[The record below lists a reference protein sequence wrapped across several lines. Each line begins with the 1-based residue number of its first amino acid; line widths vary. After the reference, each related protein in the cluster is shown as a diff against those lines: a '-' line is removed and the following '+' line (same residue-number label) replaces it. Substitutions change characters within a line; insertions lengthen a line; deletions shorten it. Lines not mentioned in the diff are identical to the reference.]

1 MKIAHYVLSS
11 TFAGIEQHVQELTD
25 IQGRDNEIIVICNQS
40 ISHHYTNI
48 EVKVVENISRRS
60 IFGIL
65 SLILVLRNIRPDI
78 VHSHGSKTAS
88 IINSVRRFI
97 KLRHVASVHGIKSK
111 TKVYNKA
118 NRVIAGS
125 QKIQDSLKTDS
136 SLVENW
142 WHPSLPENINNTA
155 EYVLAI
161 GRLEP
166 VKGFDLLIESWVN
179 VNKKLLIVGDGPEHS
194 KLNSLIDK
202 HGLGD
207 FITITPS
214 VSKEGLIEYYQK
226 ASLLIVSSRRE
237 GGPRVALEALYLHI
251 PVISTN
257 VGHMSQIL
265 PQELLAEP
273 DNLESLKSLIDN
285 WIDRSM
291 SQESIFEYVA
301 EEYSIDKASKKVL
314 SVYED
319 LLSKS

>member
-11 TFAGIEQHVQELTD
+11 TFAGIEQHVQELAD
-25 IQGRDNEIIVICNQS
+25 IQSRDNEIVVICNQS

-78 VHSHGSKTAS
+78 VHSHGSKTTS

-97 KLRHVASVHGIKSK
+97 NLRHVASVHGIKSK

-179 VNKKLLIVGDGPEHS
+179 VNKKLLIVGDGPEYS

>member
-11 TFAGIEQHVQELTD
+11 TFAGIEQHVQELAD
-25 IQGRDNEIIVICNQS
+25 IQGRDNEIVVICNQS
-40 ISHHYTNI
+40 ISHHYKNI

-78 VHSHGSKTAS
+78 VHSHGSKTTS

-125 QKIQDSLKTDS
+125 QKIQDSLKTES

-179 VNKKLLIVGDGPEHS
+179 VNKKLLIVGDGPEYS

-301 EEYSIDKASKKVL
+301 QEYSIDKASKKVL

>member
-65 SLILVLRNIRPDI
+65 SLILVIRNIRPDI
-78 VHSHGSKTAS
+78 VHSHGSKTTS

-118 NRVIAGS
+118 HRVIAGS

-301 EEYSIDKASKKVL
+301 QEYSIDKASKKVL

>member
-11 TFAGIEQHVQELTD
+11 TFAGIEQHVQELAD

-78 VHSHGSKTAS
+78 VHSHGSKTTS

-118 NRVIAGS
+118 HRVIAGS

-214 VSKEGLIEYYQK
+214 VSKEDLIEYYQK

>member
-78 VHSHGSKTAS
+78 VHSHGSKTTS

-118 NRVIAGS
+118 HRVIAGS
-125 QKIQDSLKTDS
+125 QKIQDSLKTES

-179 VNKKLLIVGDGPEHS
+179 VNKKLLIVGDGPEYS
-194 KLNSLIDK
+194 KLNSLVDK

-273 DNLESLKSLIDN
+273 DNLESLKNLIDN
-285 WIDRSM
+285 WINRSM

-301 EEYSIDKASKKVL
+301 QEYSIDKASKKVL

>member
-11 TFAGIEQHVQELTD
+11 TFAGIEQHVQELAD
-25 IQGRDNEIIVICNQS
+25 IQGRDNEIVVICNQS
-40 ISHHYTNI
+40 ISHHYKNI

-78 VHSHGSKTAS
+78 VHSHGSKTTS

-118 NRVIAGS
+118 HRVIAGS

>member
-25 IQGRDNEIIVICNQS
+25 IQGRDNEIVVICNQS

-78 VHSHGSKTAS
+78 VHSHGSKTTS

-118 NRVIAGS
+118 HRVIAGS

>member
-11 TFAGIEQHVQELTD
+11 TFAGIEQHVQELAD
-25 IQGRDNEIIVICNQS
+25 IQGRDNEIVVICNQS
-40 ISHHYTNI
+40 ISHHYKNI

-65 SLILVLRNIRPDI
+65 SLILVLRNIRPNI
-78 VHSHGSKTAS
+78 VHSHGSKTTS

-125 QKIQDSLKTDS
+125 QKIQDSLKTES

-179 VNKKLLIVGDGPEHS
+179 VNKKLLIVGDGPEYS

-207 FITITPS
+207 FISITPS

-301 EEYSIDKASKKVL
+301 QEYSIDKASKKVL

>member
-11 TFAGIEQHVQELTD
+11 TFAGIEQHVQELAD
-25 IQGRDNEIIVICNQS
+25 IQGRDNEIVVICNQS
-40 ISHHYTNI
+40 ISHHYKNI

-78 VHSHGSKTAS
+78 VHSHGSKTTS

-97 KLRHVASVHGIKSK
+97 NLRHVASVHGIKSK

-125 QKIQDSLKTDS
+125 QKIQDSLKTES

-301 EEYSIDKASKKVL
+301 QEYSIDKASNKVL

>member
-25 IQGRDNEIIVICNQS
+25 IQGRDNEIVVICNQS

-65 SLILVLRNIRPDI
+65 SLILVLRNIRPNI
-78 VHSHGSKTAS
+78 VHSHGSKTTS

-125 QKIQDSLKTDS
+125 QKIQDSLKTES

>member
-25 IQGRDNEIIVICNQS
+25 IQGRDNEIVVICNQS

-78 VHSHGSKTAS
+78 VHSHGSKTTS

-118 NRVIAGS
+118 HRVIAGS
-125 QKIQDSLKTDS
+125 QKIQDSLKTES
-136 SLVENW
+136 SVVENW

-301 EEYSIDKASKKVL
+301 QEYSIDKASKKVL

>member
-1 MKIAHYVLSS
+1 MKIAHYVLSP

-25 IQGRDNEIIVICNQS
+25 IQGRDNEIVVICNQS

-78 VHSHGSKTAS
+78 VHSHGSKTTS

-125 QKIQDSLKTDS
+125 QKIQDSLKTES

-301 EEYSIDKASKKVL
+301 QEYSIDKASNKVL

>member
-25 IQGRDNEIIVICNQS
+25 IQGRDNEIVVICNQS

-78 VHSHGSKTAS
+78 VHSHGSKTTS

-125 QKIQDSLKTDS
+125 QKIQDSLKTES
-136 SLVENW
+136 SVVENW

-301 EEYSIDKASKKVL
+301 QEYSIDKASKKVL

>member
-65 SLILVLRNIRPDI
+65 SLILALRNIRPDI
-78 VHSHGSKTAS
+78 VHSHGSKTTS

-118 NRVIAGS
+118 HRVIAGS

-291 SQESIFEYVA
+291 SQESIFEYIA

>member
-65 SLILVLRNIRPDI
+65 SLILALRNIRPDI
-78 VHSHGSKTAS
+78 VHSHGSKTTS

-118 NRVIAGS
+118 HRVIAGS

-179 VNKKLLIVGDGPEHS
+179 VNKKLLIVGDGPEYS

-207 FITITPS
+207 FISITPS

-301 EEYSIDKASKKVL
+301 QEYSIDKASNKVL

>member
-78 VHSHGSKTAS
+78 VHSHGSKTTS

-125 QKIQDSLKTDS
+125 QKIKDSLKTES
-136 SLVENW
+136 SVVENW

-214 VSKEGLIEYYQK
+214 VSKEGLVEYYQK

-301 EEYSIDKASKKVL
+301 QEYSIDKASNKVL

>member
-25 IQGRDNEIIVICNQS
+25 IQGRDNEIVVICNQS

-78 VHSHGSKTAS
+78 VHSHGSKTTS

-118 NRVIAGS
+118 HRVIAGS

-179 VNKKLLIVGDGPEHS
+179 VNKKLLIVGDGPEYS

-214 VSKEGLIEYYQK
+214 VSKEGLIEYYKK

-301 EEYSIDKASKKVL
+301 QEYSIDKASKKVL

>member
-11 TFAGIEQHVQELTD
+11 TFAGIEQHVQELAD
-25 IQGRDNEIIVICNQS
+25 IQGRDNEIVVICNQS
-40 ISHHYTNI
+40 ISHNYTNI

-78 VHSHGSKTAS
+78 VHSHGSKTTS

-125 QKIQDSLKTDS
+125 QKIQDSLKTES

-301 EEYSIDKASKKVL
+301 QEYSIDKASKKVL

>member
-78 VHSHGSKTAS
+78 VHSHGSKTTS

-111 TKVYNKA
+111 TKLYNKA
-118 NRVIAGS
+118 HRVIAGS

-285 WIDRSM
+285 WIGRSM
-291 SQESIFEYVA
+291 IQESIFEYVA
-301 EEYSIDKASKKVL
+301 QEYSIDKASKKVL

>member
-11 TFAGIEQHVQELTD
+11 TFAGIEQHVQELAD
-25 IQGRDNEIIVICNQS
+25 IQGKENEIVVICNQS

-65 SLILVLRNIRPDI
+65 GLILVLRNIRPDI
-78 VHSHGSKTAS
+78 VHSHGSKTTS

-97 KLRHVASVHGIKSK
+97 KLRHVATVHGIKSK

-118 NRVIAGS
+118 HRVIAGS
-125 QKIQDSLKTDS
+125 QKIQDSLKTES

-166 VKGFDLLIESWVN
+166 VKGFDLLIKAWVN

-207 FITITPS
+207 FITITAS
-214 VSKEGLIEYYQK
+214 VSKEGLVEYYQK

-257 VGHMSQIL
+257 VGHMNQIL

>member
-11 TFAGIEQHVQELTD
+11 TFAGIEQHVQELAD
-25 IQGRDNEIIVICNQS
+25 IQGRDNEIVVICNQS
-40 ISHHYTNI
+40 ISHHYKNI

-65 SLILVLRNIRPDI
+65 SLILVLRNIRPNI
-78 VHSHGSKTAS
+78 VHSHGSKTTS

-125 QKIQDSLKTDS
+125 QKIQDSLKTES

-301 EEYSIDKASKKVL
+301 QEYSIDKASNKVL

>member
-11 TFAGIEQHVQELTD
+11 TFAGIEQHVQELAD
-25 IQGRDNEIIVICNQS
+25 IQGRDNEIVVICNQS
-40 ISHHYTNI
+40 ISHNYTNI

-78 VHSHGSKTAS
+78 VHSHGSKTTS

-125 QKIQDSLKTDS
+125 QKIQDSLKTES
-136 SLVENW
+136 SVVENW

-179 VNKKLLIVGDGPEHS
+179 VNKKLLIVGDGPEYS

-214 VSKEGLIEYYQK
+214 VSKEDLIEYYQK

>member
-78 VHSHGSKTAS
+78 VHSHGSKTTS

-97 KLRHVASVHGIKSK
+97 NLRHVASVHGIKSK

-118 NRVIAGS
+118 HRVIAGS

>member
-78 VHSHGSKTAS
+78 VHSHGSKTTS

-118 NRVIAGS
+118 HRVIAGS

-202 HGLGD
+202 LGLGD

-265 PQELLAEP
+265 SKELLAEP

-301 EEYSIDKASKKVL
+301 QEYSIDKASKKVL

>member
-1 MKIAHYVLSS
+1 MKIAHYVLSP

-78 VHSHGSKTAS
+78 VHSHGSKTTS

-118 NRVIAGS
+118 HRVIAGS

-301 EEYSIDKASKKVL
+301 QEYSIDKASNKVL

>member
-11 TFAGIEQHVQELTD
+11 TFAGIEQHVQELAD
-25 IQGRDNEIIVICNQS
+25 IQGRDNKIIVICNQS

-65 SLILVLRNIRPDI
+65 SLILVLRDIRPDI
-78 VHSHGSKTAS
+78 VHSHGSKTTS

-97 KLRHVASVHGIKSK
+97 NLRHVASVHGIKSK
-111 TKVYNKA
+111 IKVYNKA
-118 NRVIAGS
+118 HRVIAGS
-125 QKIQDSLKTDS
+125 QKIQDSLKTES

-291 SQESIFEYVA
+291 SQESIFEYVVQ
-301 EEYSIDKASKKVL
+301 EYSIDKASNKVL

>member
-25 IQGRDNEIIVICNQS
+25 IQGRDNEIVVICNQS

-78 VHSHGSKTAS
+78 VHSHGSKTTS
-88 IINSVRRFI
+88 IINSVRRLI

-118 NRVIAGS
+118 HKVIAGS
-125 QKIQDSLKTDS
+125 QKVQDTLRTES
-136 SLVENW
+136 SIVENW
-142 WHPSLPENINNTA
+142 WHPSLPQKINNTA

-179 VNKKLLIVGDGPEHS
+179 VNKKLLIVGDGPESS

-202 HGLGD
+202 HGLAD
-207 FITITPS
+207 CITITPS
-214 VSKEGLIEYYQK
+214 VSKEDLIEYYQK

-257 VGHMSQIL
+257 VGHMNQIL
-265 PQELLAEP
+265 PKELLAEP
-273 DNLESLKSLIDN
+273 DNLESLKSIIHN
-285 WIDRSM
+285 WINRSM

-301 EEYSIDKASKKVL
+301 QEYSIDKASNKVL

>member
-11 TFAGIEQHVQELTD
+11 TFAGIEQHVQELAD
-25 IQGRDNEIIVICNQS
+25 IQGRDNEIVVICNQS

-78 VHSHGSKTAS
+78 VHSHGSKTTS

-118 NRVIAGS
+118 HRVIAGS
-125 QKIQDSLKTDS
+125 QKIQDSLKTES

-301 EEYSIDKASKKVL
+301 QEYSIDKASKKVL

>member
-11 TFAGIEQHVQELTD
+11 TFAGIEQHVQELAD
-25 IQGRDNEIIVICNQS
+25 IQGRDNKIIVICNQS

-78 VHSHGSKTAS
+78 VHSHGSKTTS

-118 NRVIAGS
+118 HRVIAGS

-301 EEYSIDKASKKVL
+301 QEYSIDKASKKVL

>member
-25 IQGRDNEIIVICNQS
+25 IQGRDNEIVVICNQS

-78 VHSHGSKTAS
+78 VHSHGSKTTS

-118 NRVIAGS
+118 HRVIAGS
-125 QKIQDSLKTDS
+125 QKIQDSLKTES

-301 EEYSIDKASKKVL
+301 QEYSIDKASKKVL

>member
-78 VHSHGSKTAS
+78 VHSHGSKTTS

-118 NRVIAGS
+118 DRVIAGS
-125 QKIQDSLKTDS
+125 QKIQDSLKTES

-301 EEYSIDKASKKVL
+301 QEYSIDKASKKVL

>member
-78 VHSHGSKTAS
+78 VHSHGSKTTS

-125 QKIQDSLKTDS
+125 QKIQDSLKTES

-179 VNKKLLIVGDGPEHS
+179 VNKKLLIVGDGPEYS

-273 DNLESLKSLIDN
+273 DNLESLKSLIDD

-301 EEYSIDKASKKVL
+301 QEYSIDKASKKVL

>member
-65 SLILVLRNIRPDI
+65 SLILALRNIRPDI
-78 VHSHGSKTAS
+78 VHSHGSKTTS

-118 NRVIAGS
+118 HRVIAGS

-142 WHPSLPENINNTA
+142 WHPSLPESINNTA

-202 HGLGD
+202 HSLGD

-301 EEYSIDKASKKVL
+301 QEYSIDKASKKVL

>member
-78 VHSHGSKTAS
+78 VHSHGSKTTS

-118 NRVIAGS
+118 HRVIAGS
-125 QKIQDSLKTDS
+125 QKIQDSLKTE
-136 SLVENW
+136 SLVVENW

>member
-11 TFAGIEQHVQELTD
+11 TFAGIEQHVQELAD
-25 IQGRDNEIIVICNQS
+25 IQGRDNEIVVICNQS
-40 ISHHYTNI
+40 ISHHYKNI

-65 SLILVLRNIRPDI
+65 SLILVLRNIRPNI
-78 VHSHGSKTAS
+78 VHSHGSKTTS

-118 NRVIAGS
+118 HRVIAGS

-301 EEYSIDKASKKVL
+301 QEYSIDKASKKVL

>member
-11 TFAGIEQHVQELTD
+11 TFAGIEQHVQELAD
-25 IQGRDNEIIVICNQS
+25 IQGRDNEIVVICNQS

-78 VHSHGSKTAS
+78 VHSHGSKTTS

-118 NRVIAGS
+118 HRVIAGS
-125 QKIQDSLKTDS
+125 QKIQDSLKTES
-136 SLVENW
+136 SVVENW

-301 EEYSIDKASKKVL
+301 QEYSIDKASKKVL

>member
-25 IQGRDNEIIVICNQS
+25 IQGRDNEIVVICNQS

-65 SLILVLRNIRPDI
+65 SLILVLRNIRPNI
-78 VHSHGSKTAS
+78 VHSHGSKTTS